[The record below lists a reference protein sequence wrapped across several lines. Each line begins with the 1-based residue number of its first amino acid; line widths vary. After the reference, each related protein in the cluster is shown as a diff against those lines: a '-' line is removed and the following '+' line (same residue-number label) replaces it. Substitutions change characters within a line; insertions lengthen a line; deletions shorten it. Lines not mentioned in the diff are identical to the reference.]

1 MSRGVG
7 RGLNAV
13 DASNSPGLAAI
24 DVSRDNAK
32 HFMVRT
38 REQKKSGNLNV
49 AQNGASSTSDLIKY
63 IISCSSCHDLPLL
76 QLHDAQEVKLSQD
89 NNQRH
94 VPDEVCF
101 V

>member
-38 REQKKSGNLNV
+38 REQKKIDDDFPKRAAAHLVLDSRRTFLCKARVEWN
-49 AQNGASSTSDLIKY
+49 SY
-63 IISCSSCHDLPLL
+63 IVRRTK
-76 QLHDAQEVKLSQD
+76 A
-89 NNQRH
+89 
-94 VPDEVCF
+94 
-101 V
+101 